1 MASFKS
7 GLWVNQG
14 KASFNRS
21 HRTSY
26 LSAIISTTNV
36 PRQSILTIWDIWR
49 RISWPWNLG

>member
-49 RISWPWNLG
+49 RISWPWNL